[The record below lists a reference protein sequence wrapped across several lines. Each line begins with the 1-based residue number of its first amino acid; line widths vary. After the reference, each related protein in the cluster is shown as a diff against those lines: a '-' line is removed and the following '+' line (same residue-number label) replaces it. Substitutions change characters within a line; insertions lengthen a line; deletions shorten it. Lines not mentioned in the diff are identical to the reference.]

1 MYVSLVCVLV
11 RQFCVVEGFS
21 YTYTSHMPVQQLW
34 TLSSV
39 SLSCEVP
46 HISLWHKFLHMAMHI
61 SCCVYI
67 MLINFYFSV
76 IKNTKSLSIYCSVL
90 LLIITFQQICGV
102 HTHTHAHTFIDGSQY
117 YTSTVAPTYDIDEV
131 FEICKK
137 I

>member
-1 MYVSLVCVLV
+1 MLTIIIIALLTHCSSSATVSRCPLL
-11 RQFCVVEGFS
+11 
-21 YTYTSHMPVQQLW
+21 
-34 TLSSV
+34 SV

-46 HISLWHKFLHMAMHI
+46 HNISLWHKFLHMAMHI

-76 IKNTKSLSIYCSVL
+76 IKNTKSLSSYCSVL
-90 LLIITFQQICGV
+90 LLIITFQQIFGIYA
-102 HTHTHAHTFIDGSQY
+102 HTHTHAHTFIDGSQH
-117 YTSTVAPTYDIDEV
+117 YTSTVAPTYDIDEE